1 MYGNII
7 PRLFPFDKS
16 QPQETK
22 HRDKSHFEEKE
33 KSIDEIENA
42 PDDLDELFEVPPTL
56 DIDFEEGPTVDDLKL
71 EEMDV
76 DKLSEEDMSFDNISL
91 VVILFKSKLTGIKN
105 VSSIKNLSTTLKPF
119 FFTFS

>member
-33 KSIDEIENA
+33 KAPEHVRVRELARQKGLEPLTYWFVASYSIQ
-42 PDDLDELFEVPPTL
+42 
-56 DIDFEEGPTVDDLKL
+56 
-71 EEMDV
+71 
-76 DKLSEEDMSFDNISL
+76 LS
-91 VVILFKSKLTGIKN
+91 
-105 VSSIKNLSTTLKPF
+105 
-119 FFTFS
+119 